1 MALGQRLRVLCPLCC
16 GGGDAGVVAQADF
29 DGNGLI
35 DYGEFLAATIHL
47 NKIEREETLFAA
59 FSHFDKDKSGFIT
72 IDELQARTTAA
83 SCHQL
88 SAAQASSQG
97 PGESKGPSEG
107 GCAWTWNARRALFL
121 QGFFRHRDAVGHGSA
136 WAAQRLA
143 GPLGCSRPTGLTRA
157 IT

>member
-1 MALGQRLRVLCPLCC
+1 MGLV
-16 GGGDAGVVAQADF
+16 QADF

-72 IDELQARTTAA
+72 IDELQVRSTS

-88 SAAQASSQG
+88 WAPRASCQG
-97 PGESKGPSEG
+97 ASRGGGTESE
-107 GCAWTWNARRALFL
+107 
-121 QGFFRHRDAVGHGSA
+121 
-136 WAAQRLA
+136 LA
-143 GPLGCSRPTGLTRA
+143 
-157 IT
+157 